1 MDSTNLTVTF
11 KNRKMK
17 EEHTHEKKI
26 NHFSLFY
33 IIYIYIHDTKSFKNS
48 GNVTSRMM
56 RITCTK
62 TGKDI

>member
-33 IIYIYIHDTKSFKNS
+33 IIYIYIYMIRNLL
-48 GNVTSRMM
+48 
-56 RITCTK
+56 RIVVM
-62 TGKDI
+62 